1 MDWAAF
7 EQRCEAELVRKY
19 GNAWRTEQCVREQV
33 NGVYLC
39 LLCNKQLDDLGR
51 VIEHVGTFKHQN
63 KQYYV
68 VNSQDPLAEIPLE
81 QHRFVNVGSDGL
93 VRCRLCR
100 RSPVCTAGYLASAMH
115 VLRV

>member
-7 EQRCEAELVRKY
+7 EERCEAELVRKY
-19 GNAWRTEQCVREQV
+19 GNARRTEHRVIEQDYGVNLCV
-33 NGVYLC
+33 
-39 LLCNKQLDDLGR
+39 LCNKQLDDLGR
-51 VIEHVGTFKHQN
+51 VIEHVGTSKHQN

-81 QHRFVNVGSDGL
+81 QHRFVTVGSDGL